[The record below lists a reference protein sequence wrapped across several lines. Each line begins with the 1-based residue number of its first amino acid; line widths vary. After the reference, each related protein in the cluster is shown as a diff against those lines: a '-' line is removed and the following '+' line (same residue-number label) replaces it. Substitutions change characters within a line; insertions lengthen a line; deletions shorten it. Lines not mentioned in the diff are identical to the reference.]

1 MDAREHAENNGEQ
14 QKIRRDMKIKIAER
28 VHKERGGG
36 ADAAGAQHKARV
48 AFLADQTFQDLPEQ
62 YREQS
67 ENGVFACE
75 TEHPEKEIF
84 SISERIENTTNNT
97 AEWTSLIEGIKK
109 AREIGASKIQ
119 IFMDSELVVKQVK
132 GEYKIK
138 QPHLKALSVQA
149 VSELKN
155 ITYTIQHI
163 PREKNK
169 KADALAN
176 LAFEKRK

>member
-1 MDAREHAENNGEQ
+1 MNLSIYCD
-14 QKIRRDMKIKIAER
+14 
-28 VHKERGGG
+28 G
-36 ADAAGAQHKARV
+36 ASKGNPGPA
-48 AFLADQTFQDLPEQ
+48 
-62 YREQS
+62 S
-67 ENGVFACE
+67 IGVFACE
-75 TEHPEKEIF
+75 TDNPEKEVF
-84 SISERIENTTNNT
+84 SISKRIENTTNNT

-109 AREIGASKIQ
+109 ARETGASKVQ

-138 QPHLKALSVQA
+138 QPHLKALSIQA
-149 VSELKN
+149 MSELKN

-176 LAFEKRK
+176 LAFEKKG